1 VGIIGGRL
9 GYKLLHY
16 LASVSPGNEISTAYV
31 GKSKIET
38 LFGSGI
44 WRELAGK
51 TVLDFGCE
59 SGAESIEIAQH
70 TDARIIGLDIN
81 KEALEHA
88 RKRAMN
94 AGVSDRCRFVSE
106 LDQKVDIIMTLDA
119 FEHFADPAATLKLM
133 RRLLSD
139 DGRIIACFG
148 PMWFHP
154 YGGHM
159 FSFFPYS
166 HLLFTEKALLRWYN
180 EKWGRNAQRF
190 QEVSGG
196 LNQLTIS
203 RFERIVAN
211 SDFRFDSFTAVPI
224 RKLRPVANRLTREF
238 TTAVVRCVLT
248 PR

>member
-1 VGIIGGRL
+1 MGVIGGRL
-9 GYKLLHY
+9 GYKLMRY
-16 LASVSPGNEISTAYV
+16 FVSVSPGNDSYTAYE
-31 GKSKIET
+31 GKGKIET
-38 LFGSGI
+38 LFGPDI
-44 WRELAGK
+44 WREFAGK

-59 SGAESIEIAQH
+59 SGIESVEIAQH

-81 KEALEHA
+81 EDSLEDA
-88 RKRAMN
+88 RKRAMK
-94 AGVSDRCRFVSE
+94 AGVSDRCRFVSK
-106 LDQKVDIIMTLDA
+106 LDQTVDIIISLDA
-119 FEHFADPAATLKLM
+119 FEHFADPAATLKVM

-148 PMWFHP
+148 PTWFHP

-166 HLLFTEKALLRWYN
+166 HLLFTENTLLRWYR

-190 QEVSGG
+190 QDVTGG
-196 LNQLTIS
+196 LNQMTIS
-203 RFERIVAN
+203 RFERIVDN

-224 RKLRPVANRLTREF
+224 RKLRPLANRLNREF